1 MRKVVYTVE
10 TPQLEKFETS
20 SLSVAESIK
29 AEQGG
34 KMTTHLEEVEKPA
47 PQMSATR
54 LEWLK
59 SGKKSL
65 HPYKGV

>member
-1 MRKVVYTVE
+1 MRKVNYTVE
-10 TPQLEKFETS
+10 TPQGKKIETS
-20 SLSVAESIK
+20 SLSVAMSK
-29 AEQGG
+29 GG
-34 KMTTHLEEVEKPA
+34 KIVTHLEEVEKPT

-59 SGKKSL
+59 SGKKPL

>member
-1 MRKVVYTVE
+1 MRKVSYTVE
-10 TPQLEKFETS
+10 TPQLEKFETT

-29 AEQGG
+29 TEQGG
-34 KMTTHLEEVEKPA
+34 KMTTHLVEVEKPT

-59 SGKKSL
+59 SGAKPL

>member
-20 SLSVAESIK
+20 SLSVAENIK

-34 KMTTHLEEVEKPA
+34 EIITNLVEVEKPK
-47 PQMSATR
+47 PQLSERKLAF
-54 LEWLK
+54 LQ
-59 SGKKSL
+59 SGAKPL

>member
-10 TPQLEKFETS
+10 TPQLEKFETTCF
-20 SLSVAESIK
+20 LVAESIK
-29 AEQGG
+29 AKQGG
-34 KMTTHLEEVEKPA
+34 KIITHLVKVEKPV

-54 LEWLK
+54 LKWLK
-59 SGKKSL
+59 SGKKPL

>member
-10 TPQLEKFETS
+10 TPQGKKIETT
-20 SLSVAESIK
+20 SLAVAMSKSDKIV
-29 AEQGG
+29 
-34 KMTTHLEEVEKPA
+34 THLEEVEKPA

-59 SGKKSL
+59 SGKKPMN
-65 HPYKGV
+65 PYKGV

>member
-1 MRKVVYTVE
+1 MRKVNYTVE
-10 TPQLEKFETS
+10 TPQLEKFETT

-29 AEQGG
+29 TEKGG
-34 KMTTHLEEVEKPA
+34 KMTTHLVEVEKPA

-54 LEWLK
+54 LEFLK
-59 SGKKSL
+59 SGAKPL

>member
-10 TPQLEKFETS
+10 TSQGKKIETS
-20 SLSVAESIK
+20 SLSVAMSKGDKIV
-29 AEQGG
+29 
-34 KMTTHLEEVEKPA
+34 THLEEVGKPI

-59 SGKKSL
+59 SGKKPL
-65 HPYKGV
+65 HSYKGV

>member
-10 TPQLEKFETS
+10 TPQGKKIETS
-20 SLSVAESIK
+20 SLSVAMNK
-29 AEQGG
+29 GG

-47 PQMSATR
+47 PQMSAIR
-54 LEWLK
+54 LAFLK
-59 SGKKSL
+59 SGAKPL